1 MSQNELRVQPL
12 IRLAQII
19 AAPPRFTNDP
29 SALDNGERAALA
41 RLDPE
46 AMRAHQVAALARA
59 LLAAGIDPAEWRGGT
74 WQRWALIAHGMALA
88 GHDADHSLGAQLCEA
103 GVSESRVTKLLTSRD
118 VAFRQIIPRILR
130 LLASRSVKP
139 NWQELGALI
148 LNEGRDETK
157 TEQVRLTIASRYFSA
172 LAKKTAVQ

>member
-1 MSQNELRVQPL
+1 MSQNEPRVQLL

-19 AAPPRFTNDP
+19 VTPPRFAGDP
-29 SALDNGERAALA
+29 AALDNGERAALA

-46 AMRAHQVAALARA
+46 AMRPHQVGALVRA
-59 LLAAGIDPAEWRGGT
+59 LLAAGIDPAEWRGDT

-88 GHDADHSLGAQLCEA
+88 GHDADHRLGAQLCEA
-103 GVSESRVTKLLTSRD
+103 AVSESRVTKLLTSRNA
-118 VAFRQIIPRILR
+118 AFRQLIPRILR

-148 LNEGRDETK
+148 LSEGHDEAK
-157 TEQVRLTIASRYFSA
+157 AEQVRLAIASRYFSA
-172 LAKKTAVQ
+172 LAKKATV